1 MMESKRESE
10 KENKRENKTE
20 DRAGFGGPLYRKL
33 REYGESDY
41 YGFHMPGHKR
51 QLGYFEN
58 PYKFD
63 ITEIDGFDDLHHPEK
78 DGVLTMAQ
86 ERAAGLY
93 GAEETHFLINGSTAG
108 ILSAISGCTRRG
120 GRILM
125 ARNCHRSVYHAAEL
139 GGLEAEYLYP
149 QQIASPG
156 INGPVLPEDVER
168 ALTEKAAFSEQEKG
182 RYAREAAGR
191 FQAVVITSPTYD
203 GICSDVRAI
212 AKICHRHEVPLI
224 VDQAHGA
231 HFPFSDYFPEDAVSA
246 GADVVI
252 HSVHK
257 TLPSLTQTAIIH
269 WKKGWMKRERLEQY
283 LHIYQSSSPSYVFLA
298 GMQACVEKMD
308 REGRNQ
314 LTLHGERMKQF
325 IHRCSVFSVIRVLN
339 SSIIGK
345 AGVHDWDWTRLV
357 IMTKGHQGER
367 LYQMLRDG
375 YHLQMEMA
383 TPDYVVAITSMADT
397 EEGLERLFRAL
408 AEIDRI
414 WCREEILDGDIIYR
428 SSMDRRGGRQVISPY
443 EASLCEKKKLDWNE
457 AKGTIS
463 AETAYIYPPGI
474 PFLMPGEEILQEHLD
489 VLNFY
494 KEMGIQIKGISDPSM
509 KQLQVIERL
518 KGKNG

>member
-1 MMESKRESE
+1 MEGRTKSALEC
-10 KENKRENKTE
+10 
-20 DRAGFGGPLYRKL
+20 RA
-33 REYGESDY
+33 D
-41 YGFHMPGHKR
+41 
-51 QLGYFEN
+51 
-58 PYKFD
+58 
-63 ITEIDGFDDLHHPEK
+63 
-78 DGVLTMAQ
+78 
-86 ERAAGLY
+86 
-93 GAEETHFLINGSTAG
+93 
-108 ILSAISGCTRRG
+108 C
-120 GRILM
+120 
-125 ARNCHRSVYHAAEL
+125 
-139 GGLEAEYLYP
+139 
-149 QQIASPG
+149 
-156 INGPVLPEDVER
+156 
-168 ALTEKAAFSEQEKG
+168 
-182 RYAREAAGR
+182 
-191 FQAVVITSPTYD
+191 VIQS
-203 GICSDVRAI
+203 
-212 AKICHRHEVPLI
+212 L
-224 VDQAHGA
+224 
-231 HFPFSDYFPEDAVSA
+231 
-246 GADVVI
+246 
-252 HSVHK
+252 HK

-308 REGRNQ
+308 SEGRNQ
-314 LTLHGERMKQF
+314 LTRHGERMKQF